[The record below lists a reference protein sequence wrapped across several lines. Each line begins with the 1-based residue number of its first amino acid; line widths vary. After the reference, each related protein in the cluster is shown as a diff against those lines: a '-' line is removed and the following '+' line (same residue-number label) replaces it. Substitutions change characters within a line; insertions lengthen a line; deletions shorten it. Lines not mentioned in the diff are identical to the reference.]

1 MVFFNGLKNGLF
13 KSDSVEGFLKEVD
26 FKKEDND
33 MVLECDFD
41 SFVSF
46 LSVDSLFDFV
56 WSLWSVLFLRGVELS
71 VFRELDIKKFV
82 LYRYKIVFK
91 KFGWLC
97 LC

>member
-56 WSLWSVLFLRGVELS
+56 WSL
-71 VFRELDIKKFV
+71 
-82 LYRYKIVFK
+82 
-91 KFGWLC
+91 
-97 LC
+97 